1 MKIPTEIIALFE
13 SETEGLLHGEVFL
26 TCLLRDG
33 HPRYEVGRKRSV
45 YPTDNRD
52 NSEKEKKA
60 VAK

>member
-33 HPRYEVGRKRSV
+33 NPRYEVGRKRSV
-45 YPTDNRD
+45 YPQG
-52 NSEKEKKA
+52 NSEKRKKHERS
-60 VAK
+60 